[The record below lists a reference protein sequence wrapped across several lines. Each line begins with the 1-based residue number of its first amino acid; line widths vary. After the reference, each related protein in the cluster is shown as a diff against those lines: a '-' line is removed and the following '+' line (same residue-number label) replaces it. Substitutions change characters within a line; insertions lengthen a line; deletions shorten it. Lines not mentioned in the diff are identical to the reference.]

1 MESFNQNVIKH
12 KTGLLNL
19 AAELGNVGLSQE
31 QFVEKTGI
39 SLPLVSELERGIAA
53 NPTLQTLEKLSDAM
67 GMSVAELLDVDAT
80 LTDAAHI
87 REKIHSRLEG
97 LDAEKLRVIAS
108 LLDITHKK

>member
-1 MESFNQNVIKH
+1 MTKISDFLSKQLKAYRKRH
-12 KTGLLNL
+12 
-19 AAELGNVGLSQE
+19 GLSQE
-31 QFVEKTGI
+31 LFVEKTGI
-39 SLPLVSELERGIAA
+39 SLPLVSELERGIA

-87 REKIHSRLEG
+87 REKINGSLEG

-108 LLDITHKK
+108 LLDITQKK

>member
-1 MESFNQNVIKH
+1 MTKVSDFLSKRLKAYRKQY
-12 KTGLLNL
+12 
-19 AAELGNVGLSQE
+19 GLSQE

-39 SLPLVSELERGIAA
+39 SLPLVSELERGIA

-67 GMSVAELLDVDAT
+67 GMSIAELLDVDAT

-87 REKIHSRLEG
+87 REKIHGSLEE

-108 LLDITHKK
+108 LLDITQKK